1 MSNHIDALFLN
12 SVNLVFYMD
21 SVVFWDVTQRKLV
34 NLVPLLRVKQ
44 LPPLYGVIART
55 GTILPFLVQN

>member
-1 MSNHIDALFLN
+1 MSIHIDVLFLN

-44 LPPLYGVIART
+44 LLPLYAIIART
-55 GTILPFLVQN
+55 GTILAFLVQN